1 MLQFALRLGERPR
14 AVVTTTPAA
23 NALLGASGRP
33 RTVTTRA
40 PTAAN
45 RMHLA
50 ASFRRACDREIW
62 GTRTGRQELDGEL
75 VTDLEG
81 ALWTWDMLE
90 AARAPRPLTF
100 DRVVVAIDLLEIS
113 SHEDPMNAG
122 SSWRLGADRRAGGTG
137 SRR

>member
-1 MLQFALRLGERPR
+1 
-14 AVVTTTPAA
+14 
-23 NALLGASGRP
+23 
-33 RTVTTRA
+33 
-40 PTAAN
+40 
-45 RMHLA
+45 MHLA
-50 ASFRRACDREIW
+50 ASFLEHVTARYA

-100 DRVVVAIDLLEIS
+100 DRVVVAIDLPVS
-113 SHEDPMNAG
+113 SHEDLMNAG
-122 SSWRLGADRRAGGTG
+122 SSAGRRGSASRGTG